1 MNVRIISDSAC
12 DMTQS
17 EAKEQDVII
26 LPLKNIIDGVE
37 YLDGVT
43 ITTEEFYEKLEN
55 CKTLPTTSQLSP
67 AEFEDTL
74 RPIAESGDEAVV
86 ITLSGKLSGTS
97 QSAAIAAAEVGGG
110 IWVVDS
116 GNVTIGQGILLRY
129 AIQLRNRGLTGRE
142 IAEELERVKS
152 RICLLA
158 RVDTLEYL
166 VRGGRLSKT
175 AGFAGNLLNIKP
187 VLCVEDGE
195 IKVLGK
201 ARGSRQSNNM
211 LTQCI
216 EKKGGVDFSM
226 PVMLAYSGT
235 DDALLKGYI
244 DNSRTLWE
252 EHLTSL
258 PITMIGSTISTHA
271 GPGAIAVA
279 FFALDTVSEQQTEI
293 GS

>member
-1 MNVRIISDSAC
+1 MSVKIISDSAC

-26 LPLKNIIDGVE
+26 LPMKNVIDGVE

-43 ITTEEFYEKLEN
+43 ISTEEFYEKLEN
-55 CKTLPTTSQLSP
+55 CEELPTTSQISP
-67 AEFEDTL
+67 MEFTEAITPIVEDG
-74 RPIAESGDEAVV
+74 EEAVI
-86 ITLSGKLSGTS
+86 ITLAGKLSGTV
-97 QSAAIAAAEVGGG
+97 QSAAIAAAEFNDRV
-110 IWVVDS
+110 WVVDS
-116 GNVTIGQGILLRY
+116 GNVTIGQNILLRY
-129 AIQLRNRGLTGRE
+129 AIRLRDKGLSGRE
-142 IAEELERVKS
+142 IVEELERVKS

-175 AGFAGNLLNIKP
+175 AGFAGTLLNIKP

-201 ARGSRQSNNM
+201 ARGSRQGNNM
-211 LTQCI
+211 LTEFI
-216 EKKGGVDFSM
+216 DKKGGVDFSM

-244 DNSRTLWE
+244 DNSSALWD
-252 EHLTSL
+252 EHLESL
-258 PITMIGSTISTHA
+258 PITMVGSTLSTHA

-279 FFALDTVSEQQTEI
+279 FFAKN
-293 GS
+293 

>member
-12 DMTQS
+12 DMTQR
-17 EAKEQDVII
+17 EAKELDVII

-43 ITTEEFYEKLEN
+43 ITTDEFYEKLEN
-55 CKTLPTTSQLSP
+55 CKTLPTTSQVSP
-67 AEFEDTL
+67 MEYTNVLHPIMEAEE
-74 RPIAESGDEAVV
+74 EAVI
-86 ITLSGKLSGTS
+86 ITLTEKFSGTA
-97 QSAAIAAAEVGGG
+97 QSAALAAAEFDGKV
-110 IWVVDS
+110 WVVDS
-116 GNVTIGQGILLRY
+116 GNATIGQNILLRY
-129 AIQLRNRGLTGRE
+129 AIRLRDQGLTGCE
-142 IAEELERVKS
+142 IAKELEQVKS

-175 AGFAGNLLNIKP
+175 AGFAGTLLNIKP

-211 LTQCI
+211 LTEFI
-216 EKKGGVDFSM
+216 AKKGGVDFSM

-235 DDALLKGYI
+235 DDALLKEYI
-244 DNSRTLWE
+244 DNSRSLWE
-252 EHLTSL
+252 EHLKSL
-258 PITMIGSTISTHA
+258 PITTIGSTISTHA

-279 FFALDTVSEQQTEI
+279 FFAKK
-293 GS
+293 